1 MRLKSRLIGFA
12 SIGLLVAFAASDTF
26 AQGAQPG
33 AKGSQPS
40 TSAPSAAPGSTAQGK
55 ATAPSTSPTGKAG
68 APAAS
73 QGPWTADNVTAARPF
88 GDINIQAA
96 GNTNESVRTWAQ
108 GRSASE
114 RAELSGRC
122 AVINSPANA
131 ARYAA
136 DAKQFCTRFE
146 MVAAASPAPG
156 GAKSTTK

>member
-1 MRLKSRLIGFA
+1 MRLKSRLIAFA
-12 SIGLLVAFAASDTF
+12 SVGVLVALAASDTF

-33 AKGSQPS
+33 AKGSASPQATTPS
-40 TSAPSAAPGSTAQGK
+40 TSAA
-55 ATAPSTSPTGKAG
+55 GKAG
-68 APAAS
+68 ASTAS

-96 GNTNESVRTWAQ
+96 GNTDQSVRTWAQ

-122 AVINSPANA
+122 AVINNPANS

-136 DAKQFCTRFE
+136 DARQFCTRYV
-146 MVAAASPAPG
+146 MVAAASPATG
-156 GAKSTTK
+156 GAATKTK